1 MCRSPGRG
9 LGGDV
14 HAVLDLPVHDVA
26 NEGGGED
33 AQQLRGPKDRGVE
46 FNWAGQEEKW
56 GQQVA

>member
-46 FNWAGQEEKW
+46 FNWAGQEEK
-56 GQQVA
+56 